1 MNLAAPVTVLAVVFA
16 FASSVEAQGFRG
28 FAAGGGSSSG
38 SGQSG
43 TTGSPGRGG
52 TSGSGTLTTTPRPG
66 FTQAPGV
73 APGPGV
79 NTGPGF
85 TQAPGVPIQSTPQ
98 AAVPQVAVPRFVPP
112 VVHGGV
118 PLAPHGMPG
127 SGTIT
132 TAPPPAGAPATKRQ
146 IPRAS
151 PGGTPRVAPRVPS
164 GGGFAITP
172 PIPLH
177 RPPGGGIERGRPPH
191 RPLHPL
197 RPHFNRFFRHPGIII
212 FGSPFY
218 PYAPYYYPY
227 TVITEMAPGV
237 LQEERR
243 YADEPPAGSPAPS
256 GDQIAPFEPMPQ
268 EVVDRMLWLA
278 NVKAGDLLYD
288 LGAADGRMAIAAA
301 KKYGIKVV
309 GFEIDPNLVK
319 LARENVRRQG
329 VERLVEIRQEDILT
343 ADLSLPSVVTLNLS
357 YDGNLAVRP
366 NLMSRLKP
374 GARVVSYGFDMAEWQ
389 PKVSESY
396 RDNSG
401 NSHMIYLWEIGG
413 PLVFGAVRP

>member
-1 MNLAAPVTVLAVVFA
+1 MNLVAPVTVLAVVFT
-16 FASSVEAQGFRG
+16 FASSAAAQGFRG
-28 FAAGGGSSSG
+28 FATGGGSSSG

-43 TTGSPGRGG
+43 TTGSPSRSG
-52 TSGSGTLTTTPRPG
+52 TSGSGTITTTPGPSVIPG
-66 FTQAPGV
+66 
-73 APGPGV
+73 
-79 NTGPGF
+79 
-85 TQAPGVPIQSTPQ
+85 PGVPIQSTPR
-98 AAVPQVAVPRFVPP
+98 AAVPQVTVPRFVPP

-127 SGTIT
+127 LGTIT
-132 TAPPPAGAPATKRQ
+132 TAPPPAGAPATKGQ

-151 PGGTPRVAPRVPS
+151 PGGTPRVAPRMPS

-172 PIPLH
+172 LVPLH
-177 RPPGGGIERGRPPH
+177 HPPGGGIESGRPQH
-191 RPLHPL
+191 RPSHPL
-197 RPHFNRFFRHPGIII
+197 RPPFNRFFRHPGIIV

-227 TVITEMAPGV
+227 TVVTEMAPGV
-237 LQEERR
+237 LREERR
-243 YADEPPAGSPAPS
+243 YADEPPAGSPTPS
-256 GDQIAPFEPMPQ
+256 GDQLGPFEPMPQ

-288 LGAADGRMAIAAA
+288 LGAGDGRVAIAAA
-301 KKYGIKVV
+301 KKYGIKAV
-309 GFEIDPNLVK
+309 GFEIDPSLVK

-329 VERLVEIRQEDILT
+329 VEHLVEIRQEDIL
-343 ADLSLPSVVTLNLS
+343 AVDMSLPSVVMLYLS

-366 NLMSRLKP
+366 NLMSRLRP
-374 GARVVSYGFDMAEWQ
+374 GARVVSYGYDMAEWQ
-389 PKVSESY
+389 AKVSESY